1 MSVRESSTTSSSN
14 GSGGGGGGD
23 EQRKLF
29 VGGLSWDTDETSL
42 RRHFE
47 QFGSVEQ
54 AVIKRDRVTNQ
65 PRGFGFVTFA
75 DGAAAQRVAA
85 MERHEVDGRRVEAK
99 MAHPRGSDEGGS
111 GASVGTSAGDSSN
124 EADSGVEAGEA
135 PQRGKL
141 FVGGLPGACNDRELR
156 AYFEPYGTV
165 SEAHV
170 MYDHQTGH
178 SRGFGFVTFADEAAA
193 AQVLAEPPGY
203 HLILGKR
210 VEVKPAVSRKAM
222 EAATMTSAAAA
233 AAAANNYAR
242 HGLPMPVNGGGPAG
256 PGLPLPQYGY
266 GFVSYGVNPDVAAQ
280 YLFGMYG
287 GDLECWRHW
296 AQTVTTVNPM
306 PFLSPE
312 YLGGQ
317 PLAPTIDR
325 MTARPPPSPPA
336 AAVPPPPPPPHLHGR
351 VAHGRR

>member
-14 GSGGGGGGD
+14 GSGGGGGD

-193 AQVLAEPPGY
+193 AALAPSYRGQNTSEPQTFGLQPPMVGLYVVLRLRGFPQQQLTDRLHYVALRSVRLFGEP
-203 HLILGKR
+203 LRCASLAR
-210 VEVKPAVSRKAM
+210 RLRE
-222 EAATMTSAAAA
+222 SAAMGFGLDGHAA
-233 AAAANNYAR
+233 YALWRASEIQHGEEANASADEKRGAA
-242 HGLPMPVNGGGPAG
+242 LQGGTDSMSRG
-256 PGLPLPQYGY
+256 
-266 GFVSYGVNPDVAAQ
+266 
-280 YLFGMYG
+280 
-287 GDLECWRHW
+287 
-296 AQTVTTVNPM
+296 
-306 PFLSPE
+306 
-312 YLGGQ
+312 
-317 PLAPTIDR
+317 
-325 MTARPPPSPPA
+325 
-336 AAVPPPPPPPHLHGR
+336 
-351 VAHGRR
+351 